1 MQTNSRTCPPFSKSG
16 LGAIRRQLNLLFLHI
31 APGSPCQSTVDYG
44 NTKTS
49 SMHCRLSTATLS
61 RLALPGESNPDFPCE
76 KSQGDNAV
84 VQKKNNNKSVNKSRT
99 EEEGGGRRTLTEND
113 KACAGEKRERKT
125 RVKYIWRALS
135 QTPVE
140 RTKKKKQK
148 KKERKKERK
157 KYNLKQ
163 THQQKRSGF
172 GFSTVSFIQYQVI
185 DRQYTNTVTEIPKFA
200 LE

>member
-1 MQTNSRTCPPFSKSG
+1 MC
-16 LGAIRRQLNLLFLHI
+16 RR
-31 APGSPCQSTVDYG
+31 
-44 NTKTS
+44 K
-49 SMHCRLSTATLS
+49 
-61 RLALPGESNPDFPCE
+61 
-76 KSQGDNAV
+76 
-84 VQKKNNNKSVNKSRT
+84 
-99 EEEGGGRRTLTEND
+99 
-113 KACAGEKRERKT
+113 KREEDKSKIYMKGT
-125 RVKYIWRALS
+125 QSNTCGKN
-135 QTPVE
+135 
-140 RTKKKKQK
+140 KKK